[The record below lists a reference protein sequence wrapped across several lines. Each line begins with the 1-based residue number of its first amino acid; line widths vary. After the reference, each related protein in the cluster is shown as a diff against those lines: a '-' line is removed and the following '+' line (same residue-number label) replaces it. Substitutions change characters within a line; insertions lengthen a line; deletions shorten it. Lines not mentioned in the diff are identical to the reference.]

1 MCCNNLDVKRFVAF
15 VAFADLLPAVFLC
28 GVRWLALAVVPGF
41 STACAASFAAM
52 APYVPWAVAWVALTY
67 AAGYIFLNHAD

>member
-1 MCCNNLDVKRFVAF
+1 VKRVVAF
-15 VAFADLLPAVFLC
+15 VAFVVLLPAVLLC
-28 GVRWLALAVVPGF
+28 GVRWLALAVAPGF

-67 AAGYIFLNHAD
+67 VAGRIFLDCD